1 MRNGKQTLEVD
12 TSVYPRKKTTTFVI
26 GCFIVRL
33 RNHVVKRTNGRE
45 TNGYFFCHLH
55 GKTEKSGW
63 KIEWL
68 APFRLWSF
76 RECGLWFEAASIF
89 PSFKSVPADFDKLC
103 EGSFS
108 HHVKI
113 YSFTFM
119 NKISSVTT
127 QKLVRTRRE
136 ETQRPLG
143 KRLRDWARTSWCLHD
158 YVPRKKYLVEDVKKT
173 ELTYLEV
180 KWEKRGSL

>member
-1 MRNGKQTLEVD
+1 MDTFFAIYMGKPRNRVGK
-12 TSVYPRKKTTTFVI
+12 S
-26 GCFIVRL
+26 
-33 RNHVVKRTNGRE
+33 NGWHHSIS
-45 TNGYFFCHLH
+45 FHH
-55 GKTEKSGW
+55 
-63 KIEWL
+63 
-68 APFRLWSF
+68 LWSF

-89 PSFKSVPADFDKLC
+89 PSFKSVLADFDILH
-103 EGSFS
+103 GGTFS
-108 HHVKI
+108 HQVKI